1 MINTKA
7 SSFNQDIGGW
17 DVSNVTTMERMF
29 SGASSFNQ
37 DIGGWDVSNV
47 IKINGMFLE
56 AESFN
61 QDLSNWNVSKVNKCD
76 DFSGYSFKPNLHW
89 TLPKPN
95 FINCKT

>member
-47 IKINGMFLE
+47 TNMEGMFI
-56 AESFN
+56 AAVDFD
-61 QDLSNWNVSKVNKCD
+61 QDLSGWCVENIPT
-76 DFSGYSFKPNLHW
+76 KPNAFDLDASSW
-89 TLPKPN
+89 VLPRPTN
-95 FINCKT
+95 WGQAC